1 MSSPSPSLTSTES
14 GWHVL
19 RNPDFLKFAIAR
31 FGSGLGL
38 QMIVVGVGWYV
49 YELTNSAL
57 ALGLV
62 GLAIFLPT
70 FSLALVT
77 GHVADSFDRAK
88 IIGVCYGL
96 IAVVA
101 AGLTAMA
108 MTHTGQ
114 VWIIYGL
121 LALMGTARAF
131 ANPASQALVPTLVPK
146 TQFSSAVA
154 FNSSL
159 WQIAVVAGPSVG
171 GLLYAFGAPVVF
183 GAATIAL
190 ALACTMA
197 LTISRTREIAPREKP
212 TWTSLV
218 AGIHFIRA
226 NPEIM
231 GAISLDLFAV
241 LLGGAASLMPI
252 IARDVL
258 HTGPWGLGLLRSG
271 PAVGGFIVGLALT
284 HVPIRR
290 HAGHFMFAGVTIFGI
305 MTIVF
310 GLSTSLPLSLVAL
323 IIMGGADML
332 SVFVRQNLVQMETP
346 DAMRGRV
353 AAVNTVFIGAS
364 NELGDFESG
373 LVAAAI
379 GAVPAVIVGG
389 VGTLAVAGLWAW
401 AFPAL
406 RRRDRLV
413 K

>member
-1 MSSPSPSLTSTES
+1 
-14 GWHVL
+14 
-19 RNPDFLKFAIAR
+19 
-31 FGSGLGL
+31 
-38 QMIVVGVGWYV
+38 MIVVGVGWYV

-88 IIGVCYGL
+88 IVGVCYGL
-96 IAVVA
+96 IALVA

-108 MTHTGQ
+108 MTHTGH

-146 TQFSSAVA
+146 EQFSAAIA

-159 WQIAVVAGPSVG
+159 WQVAVVAGPSIG
-171 GLLYAFGAPVVF
+171 GLIYVFGPSAVF
-183 GAATIAL
+183 GASTIAL
-190 ALACTMA
+190 ALASIMA

-218 AGIHFIRA
+218 AGIHFIRGK
-226 NPEIM
+226 PEIL

-271 PAVGGFIVGLALT
+271 PAVGGFIVGLVLT

-290 HAGHFMFAGVTIFGI
+290 HAGHFMFAGVVIFGL

-310 GLSTSLPLSLVAL
+310 GLSNSLPLSLAAL
-323 IIMGGADML
+323 IVMGGADML

-389 VGTLAVAGLWAW
+389 LGTLAVAGIWAW

>member
-1 MSSPSPSLTSTES
+1 
-14 GWHVL
+14 
-19 RNPDFLKFAIAR
+19 
-31 FGSGLGL
+31 
-38 QMIVVGVGWYV
+38 MIVVGVGWYV

-70 FSLALVT
+70 ISLALVT

-88 IIGVCYGL
+88 IVGVCYGL

-101 AGLTAMA
+101 GGLTAMA
-108 MTHTGQ
+108 ATGSGNVIQ
-114 VWIIYGL
+114 IYAL

-146 TQFSSAVA
+146 SQFSSAIA
-154 FNSSL
+154 FNSAL

-171 GLLYAFGAPVVF
+171 GLLYAFGPAVVF
-183 GAATIAL
+183 GSATAALVLSSI
-190 ALACTMA
+190 MA
-197 LTISRTREIAPREKP
+197 LSIARPRDIAPRERP
-212 TWTSLV
+212 TWSSLV
-218 AGIHFIRA
+218 AGIHFIKA

-252 IARDVL
+252 MARDVL

-271 PAVGGFIVGLALT
+271 PAVGGLAVGLLLT
-284 HVPIRR
+284 RFPIRR
-290 HAGHFMFAGVTIFGI
+290 HLGSVIFGGVTVFGL
-305 MTIVF
+305 MTVAF
-310 GLSTSLPLSLVAL
+310 GLSTSLPLSLVCL
-323 IIMGGADML
+323 IVMGGADML

-346 DAMRGRV
+346 DFMRGRV

-389 VGTLAVAGLWAW
+389 VGTLAIAALWAW

-406 RRRDRLV
+406 RKRDRLER
-413 K
+413 

>member
-1 MSSPSPSLTSTES
+1 
-14 GWHVL
+14 
-19 RNPDFLKFAIAR
+19 
-31 FGSGLGL
+31 
-38 QMIVVGVGWYV
+38 MIVVGVGWYV

-70 FSLALVT
+70 VSLALVT
-77 GHVADSFDRAK
+77 GHVADTFDRAK
-88 IIGVCYGL
+88 IVGVCYGL
-96 IAVVA
+96 IAIVA

-108 MTHTGQ
+108 MTHTGH
-114 VWIIYGL
+114 VWVIYGL

-146 TQFSSAVA
+146 AQFSSAVA

-171 GLLYAFGAPVVF
+171 GLLYALGPSVVF
-183 GAATIAL
+183 GAATVAL
-190 ALACTMA
+190 ALAAIMA
-197 LTISRTREIAPREKP
+197 LTISRRGEAAPREKP
-212 TWTSLV
+212 TWSSLV
-218 AGIHFIRA
+218 AGIGFIRA

-252 IARDVL
+252 MARDVL
-258 HTGPWGLGLLRSG
+258 NTGPWGLGLLRSG
-271 PAVGGFIVGLALT
+271 PAVGGFIVGLWLT
-284 HVPIRR
+284 HFPIRR
-290 HAGHFMFAGVTIFGI
+290 HLGHVMFAGVTVFGV

-310 GLSTSLPLSLVAL
+310 GLSTSLPLSLIAL

-389 VGTLAVAGLWAW
+389 LGTLAIAGLWAW

-406 RRRDRLV
+406 RKRDRLIAE
-413 K
+413 

>member
-14 GWHVL
+14 GWQVL

-88 IIGVCYGL
+88 IVGVCYGL

-101 AGLTAMA
+101 GGLTAMA
-108 MTHTGQ
+108 MTHTGN
-114 VWIIYGL
+114 VTIIYGL

-146 TQFSSAVA
+146 TQFSAAIA

-159 WQIAVVAGPSVG
+159 WQIAVVAGPSIG
-171 GLLYAFGAPVVF
+171 GLIYAFGPSAVF
-183 GAATIAL
+183 GASTIAL
-190 ALACTMA
+190 ALAAIMA

-218 AGIHFIRA
+218 AGIHFIRGK
-226 NPEIM
+226 PEIL

-271 PAVGGFIVGLALT
+271 PAVGGFIVGLVLT

-290 HAGHFMFAGVTIFGI
+290 HAGHFMFAGVVIFGL

-310 GLSTSLPLSLVAL
+310 GLSTSLPLSLAAL

-389 VGTLAVAGLWAW
+389 LGTLAVAGLWAW

-406 RRRDRLV
+406 RQRDRLV